1 MDNPEHLDNPQDS
14 DNLENLNYPEE
25 SDSLADLDYPED
37 SKSQDDLSIL
47 KELNVREDLDIPR
60 DSEHSKAAKREH
72 DGKSLAREPKKLLEP
87 KTTYLAAVIC
97 ILSKSGWKRAWLVY
111 QIQVLQMISMPM
123 QTLEKQS
130 LSWR

>member
-1 MDNPEHLDNPQDS
+1 MDYLKDS
-14 DNLENLNYPEE
+14 DNLKDLSYPEVLDYHE
-25 SDSLADLDYPED
+25 DLDYPED

-72 DGKSLAREPKKLLEP
+72 DGKILATEPKKLLEP

-97 ILSKSGWKRAWLVY
+97 ILSKSGWKSAWLVY